1 MDDVDGVDCVDC
13 VDGVDAAGVAAGAG
27 SGVAVVVSELGV
39 APPDA
44 GASST
49 FLSVVDAAEAVAERA
64 SFLAQP
70 LPLKWMAGVESAF
83 FMAPPHVSHTVGP
96 AALKPW
102 ITSMRR
108 PHAEQTYS

>member
-27 SGVAVVVSELGV
+27 AGVAVVVSELGV

-70 LPLKWMAGVESAF
+70 LPLKWIAGAVSCF
-83 FMAPPHVSHTVGP
+83 FMAPPQNWQTLGP
-96 AALKPW
+96 SP
-102 ITSMRR
+102 
-108 PHAEQTYS
+108 